1 MRSRRILLALAA
13 GFFSLQVSAAFDEGI
28 DYQRLS
34 RPQPTETE
42 GKIEVLELFWY
53 ACPHCYHLE
62 PPLEKWLKQQ
72 PESVAFRRMPAVLG
86 KHWEPHARAYYA
98 LELMGVLDQVHEPLF
113 YAIHVEKQ
121 RLYDEKALTEFLAA
135 KGVDAEEFAKAYKS
149 FYVEMKVRRAIE
161 MGKRY
166 DLDGVPAIV
175 VNGKY
180 LTSPSAAE
188 GSERMF
194 EILDYLIREELKQRV
209 ADELAKS
216 VGGS

>member
-13 GFFSLQVSAAFDEGI
+13 GFFSLQVFAAFDEGI
-28 DYQRLS
+28 EYQRLS
-34 RPQPTETE
+34 RPQPTEAE

-62 PPLEKWLKQQ
+62 RPLEQWLKQQ

-194 EILDYLIREELKQRV
+194 QILDYLVREELKERV
-209 ADELAKS
+209 AEELAKS
-216 VGGS
+216 AGGS